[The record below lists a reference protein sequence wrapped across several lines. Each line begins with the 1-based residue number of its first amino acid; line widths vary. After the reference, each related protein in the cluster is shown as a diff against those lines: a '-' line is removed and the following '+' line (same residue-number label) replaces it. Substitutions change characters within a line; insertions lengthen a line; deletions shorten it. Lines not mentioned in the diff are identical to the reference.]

1 MKRELQGKYVVT
13 STVGEKAEAF
23 VPSPLPPFP
32 PVEWTNELRHQFD
45 KANAGIGRLEG
56 VTQFLP
62 TNMVLYSYVRK
73 EAVLS
78 SMIEGTQSSLSV

>member
-23 VPSPLPPFP
+23 VPSPLPPCP

-45 KANAGIGRLEG
+45 KTSPNSKVITRITAELAA
-56 VTQFLP
+56 VTLIKPCFIVIQL
-62 TNMVLYSYVRK
+62 R
-73 EAVLS
+73 
-78 SMIEGTQSSLSV
+78 